1 MVCGSEWSFGHATG
15 GTNESDAGASQSQ
28 GFREVRLTLPDV
40 RSQAVRVRI
49 AAEVAALDPAAEAEA
64 LDWIEAVSEFDG
76 GDEAR

>member
-1 MVCGSEWSFGHATG
+1 MQPAERMRAMR
-15 GTNESDAGASQSQ
+15 ERRKSQ

-64 LDWIEAVSEFDG
+64 LDWNEAVSEFDG